1 MGLPAFLVAATAI
14 LSGGGGGGGG
24 GGEEEET
31 GIGIAVATVEPDS
44 WETWSADNTKGSFGD
59 RFNQYKKY
67 VAGVKGMT
75 VDELD
80 FRETISGNSLWSL
93 YEPDHVVSDYTKRI
107 HATKADMKNDDRSFY
122 DQRIREG
129 TTDFDSWLSNQ
140 NADVKKSGYGAQ
152 YRKYKNQTN
161 SILEQRPAWMGKDD
175 SSFTTFDSYD
185 PGLFVAG
192 NDYGD
197 FAGSYRNQGEADSK
211 FRNYYA
217 EQIGNFG
224 YGNLI
229 QDDMDNAGYLSAYNE
244 AKLRNDY
251 GSLITGLGYGST
263 YDSGMTSGQLQSL
276 WADVQERDRYKNLL
290 DEMGYD
296 YDASDDATSLGY
308 NYNQALAIE
317 DTKAKLKA
325 AQDAYSG
332 LEGTYNSTVG
342 EMGELQG
349 EFDTLFGD
357 YGTLTTD
364 YGTLQGTYDALSG
377 QYGDLEE
384 LQGTTKADLDAK
396 AGEYDTLSGL
406 YDTLTSNYGTMTT
419 DYNTAIGD
427 LGALQDNYD
436 QLDKDK
442 TALKGTYDELFG
454 NYGTLSTDY
463 DTLSD
468 DFDVLT
474 GVQTKTLADLD
485 AERGVA
491 EGLRR
496 DARGVQSRAFLA
508 DNAADREKR
517 IASGLGSIQ
526 APTQPAYTQAMDAL
540 SGTALDP
547 GQYSL
552 KPIDFT
558 GGFDPNVFQPTQMGG
573 QMGPDAYGTTDYT
586 DIFAG
591 PQMGMSQ
598 GGFDLNQ
605 SFNPYFDALNAE
617 YGVEIPSASYGL
629 PAIGGIK

>member
-14 LSGGGGGGGG
+14 LSSGGGGGGGGG
-24 GGEEEET
+24 GGEEEVK
-31 GIGIAVATVEPDS
+31 VATVEPDS
-44 WETWSADNTKGSFGD
+44 WETWSADNTEGSFGD

-67 VAGVKGMT
+67 VADHKGMT
-75 VDELD
+75 LDELD
-80 FRETISGNSLWSL
+80 STETKGGNSLWSN
-93 YEPDHVVSDYTKRI
+93 YAPDHVVSDYTNRM
-107 HATKADMKNDDRSFY
+107 HATEADMKNDDRSFY
-122 DQRIREG
+122 DQRLREG

-140 NADVKKSGYGAQ
+140 NADVKNSGYGAQ
-152 YRKYKNQTN
+152 YQRYKSQTN
-161 SILEQRPAWMGKDD
+161 AILNQRPAWMGEDD
-175 SSFTTFDSYD
+175 SSYTTFSSYD

-192 NDYGD
+192 EDYGD

-244 AKLRNDY
+244 AKARNNY

-263 YDSGMTSGQLQSL
+263 YDSSMTSGQLETL
-276 WADVQERDRYKNLL
+276 WAEVQERDRYKNLL

-296 YDASDDATSLGY
+296 YDASDDSTSLGY
-308 NYNQALAIE
+308 NYNQAVAIE

-325 AQDAYSG
+325 AQDAYSV

-357 YGTLTTD
+357 YGSLTTD
-364 YGTLQGTYDALSG
+364 YGTLQGTYDTLSG
-377 QYGDLEE
+377 QYGTLEE
-384 LQGTTKADLDAK
+384 LQGTTKKDLDAK

-406 YDTLTSNYGTMTT
+406 YDTLTSNYGTMST
-419 DYNTAIGD
+419 DYNTALGD
-427 LGALQDNYD
+427 LDTLQ
-436 QLDKDK
+436 
-442 TALKGTYDELFG
+442 T

-468 DFDVLT
+468 DFDALT
-474 GVQTKTLADLD
+474 GVQTKTLADLE

-517 IASGLGSIQ
+517 ISSGLGSIQ

-540 SGTALDP
+540 SDTALDP

-558 GGFDPNVFQPTQMGG
+558 GGFDPNVFQPTPMGG

-605 SFNPYFDALNAE
+605 SFNPYFDALNTE

>member
-1 MGLPAFLVAATAI
+1 MCGLVAAVLGGVIINNI
-14 LSGGGGGGGG
+14 LGGGGG
-24 GGEEEET
+24 GGEAAPVIPT
-31 GIGIAVATVEPDS
+31 PDDFA
-44 WETWSADNTKGSFGD
+44 TWSAANKPDADFNDKFGSYVNYLNEDQFGLTAEE
-59 RFNQYKKY
+59 RGSYIP
-67 VAGVKGMT
+67 
-75 VDELD
+75 E
-80 FRETISGNSLWSL
+80 
-93 YEPDHVVSDYTKRI
+93 HVVSDYTQKI
-107 HATKADMKNDDRSFY
+107 HATDADMKNDDRSFY
-122 DQRIREG
+122 DRQLSNG
-129 TTDFDSWLSNQ
+129 TTDFDSWLSNESD
-140 NADVKKSGYGAQ
+140 DVKNSGYGAQ
-152 YRKYKNQTN
+152 YQRYKSQTN
-161 SILEQRPAWMGKDD
+161 AILNQRPDWMGEDD
-175 SSFTTFDSYD
+175 SSYTTFSSYD

-192 NDYGD
+192 DDYGN
-197 FAGSYRNQGEADSK
+197 FSGSYRSRDEADSK

-229 QDDMDNAGYLSAYNE
+229 QDDMDNAGYVAAYNE
-244 AKLRNDY
+244 AKARDDF

-263 YDSGMTSGQLQSL
+263 YDSSMTSGELQSL
-276 WADVQERDRYKNLL
+276 WAEVQGRDRYKNLL

-296 YDASDDATSLGY
+296 YDASDDSTSLGY
-308 NYNQALAIE
+308 NYNQAVAIE

-332 LEGTYNSTVG
+332 LEGTYNTTVG

-357 YGTLTTD
+357 YGSLTTD
-364 YGTLQGTYDALSG
+364 YGTLQGTYDTLSG
-377 QYGDLEE
+377 QYGTLEE

-396 AGEYDTLSGL
+396 AKEYDSLSGL
-406 YDTLTSNYGTMTT
+406 YDTLTSNYGTMST
-419 DYNTAIGD
+419 DYNTALGD
-427 LGALQDNYD
+427 LGTLQTD
-436 QLDKDK
+436 
-442 TALKGTYDELFG
+442 
-454 NYGTLSTDY
+454 YGTLSTDY

-474 GVQTKTLADLD
+474 GAQTKTLADLD

-517 IASGLGSIQ
+517 ISSGLGSIQ

-540 SGTALDP
+540 SDTALDP

-558 GGFDPNVFQPTQMGG
+558 GGFDPNVFQPTPMGG

-629 PAIGGIK
+629 PAIGGVK

>member
-1 MGLPAFLVAATAI
+1 MGFPAFLVAATAI
-14 LSGGGGGGGG
+14 LSSGGGGGG
-24 GGEEEET
+24 GGEEEEV
-31 GIGIAVATVEPDS
+31 AVATVEPDS
-44 WETWSADNTKGSFGD
+44 WETWSADNTEGSFGD

-67 VAGVKGMT
+67 VADHKGMT
-75 VDELD
+75 LDELD
-80 FRETISGNSLWSL
+80 STETKGGSSLWSN
-93 YEPDHVVSDYTKRI
+93 YAPDHVVSDYTNRM
-107 HATKADMKNDDRSFY
+107 HATEADMKNDDRSFY
-122 DQRIREG
+122 DQRLREG

-140 NADVKKSGYGAQ
+140 NADVKNSGYGAQ
-152 YRKYKNQTN
+152 YQAYKNQTN
-161 SILEQRPAWMGKDD
+161 AILNQRPAWMGEDD
-175 SSFTTFDSYD
+175 SSYTTFSSYD

-244 AKLRNDY
+244 AKARNDY
-251 GSLITGLGYGST
+251 GSLITDLGYGST
-263 YDSGMTSGQLQSL
+263 YDSSMTSGELERL

-290 DEMGYD
+290 DEMGYE

-364 YGTLQGTYDALSG
+364 YGTLQGTYDTLSG
-377 QYGDLEE
+377 QYGTLEE
-384 LQGTTKADLDAK
+384 LQGTTKKDLDAK
-396 AGEYDTLSGL
+396 AKEYDSLSGL

-427 LGALQDNYD
+427 LDTLQ
-436 QLDKDK
+436 
-442 TALKGTYDELFG
+442 T

-540 SGTALDP
+540 SDTALDP
-547 GQYSL
+547 EQYSL

-605 SFNPYFDALNAE
+605 SFNPYFNALNAE

>member
-1 MGLPAFLVAATAI
+1 MCGLVAAVLGGVIINNI
-14 LSGGGGGGGG
+14 LGGGGGG
-24 GGEEEET
+24 GGEAAPVIPT
-31 GIGIAVATVEPDS
+31 PDDFA
-44 WETWSADNTKGSFGD
+44 TWSAANKPDADFNDKFGSYVNYLNEDQFGLTAEE
-59 RFNQYKKY
+59 RGSYIP
-67 VAGVKGMT
+67 
-75 VDELD
+75 E
-80 FRETISGNSLWSL
+80 
-93 YEPDHVVSDYTKRI
+93 HVVSDYTQKI
-107 HATKADMKNDDRSFY
+107 HATEADMKNDDRSFY
-122 DQRIREG
+122 DQRLREG
-129 TTDFDSWLSNQ
+129 TTDFDSWLSNESD
-140 NADVKKSGYGAQ
+140 DVKNAGYGSQ
-152 YRKYKNQTN
+152 YQRYKSQTN
-161 SILEQRPAWMGKDD
+161 AILNQRPDWMGEDD
-175 SSFTTFDSYD
+175 SSYTTFSSYD
-185 PGLFVAG
+185 PGIYTPGSDQIYSF
-192 NDYGD
+192 NDTFGGQQTIDYTGR
-197 FAGSYRNQGEADSK
+197 SYRT
-211 FRNYYA
+211 
-217 EQIGNFG
+217 
-224 YGNLI
+224 
-229 QDDMDNAGYLSAYNE
+229 QDDYNNELYGEFQNRISGLGYDNLLPGDDADINSYLNQYIE
-244 AKLRNDY
+244 ARDRSNAATAISD
-251 GSLITGLGYGST
+251 LGYGST
-263 YDSGMTSGQLQSL
+263 YDSSMTSGQLVDL
-276 WADVQERDRYKNLL
+276 LAEVRERDRYKNLL

-296 YDASDDATSLGY
+296 YDTSDDSTSLGY
-308 NYNQALAIE
+308 NYNQAVAIE
-317 DTKAKLKA
+317 DTKEKLKA
-325 AQDAYSG
+325 AEDAYG
-332 LEGTYNSTVG
+332 VLEGTYNSTVG

-357 YGTLTTD
+357 YGSLTTD
-364 YGTLQGTYDALSG
+364 YGTLQGTYDTLSG
-377 QYGDLEE
+377 QYGTLEE

-419 DYNTAIGD
+419 DYNTAIGN
-427 LGALQDNYD
+427 LGTLQDNYD

-468 DFDVLT
+468 DFATLT
-474 GVQTKTLADLD
+474 GTQTKTLADLD

-496 DARGVQSRAFLA
+496 DARGFQSRAFLA

-517 IASGLGSIQ
+517 ISSGLGSIQ

-540 SGTALDP
+540 SSTALDP

-558 GGFDPNVFQPTQMGG
+558 GGFDPNVFQPTPMGG

-629 PAIGGIK
+629 PAIGGVK